1 MYTANLFSS
10 QSTKI
15 LLDNLVQPLILLIS
29 L

>member
-1 MYTANLFSS
+1 MHTANLPLS

-15 LLDNLVQPLILLIS
+15 LLDNLVNSLILLIS